1 MPERRGYIQKDFWQ
15 LVLELQ
21 KTAELPA
28 LRKRQEIHAA
38 LQGKANVGTG
48 PYPASALLLLS
59 APSPDIRGLTLKC

>member
-28 LRKRQEIHAA
+28 LRKRQRFMP
-38 LQGKANVGTG
+38 LFKAKLMSGQVPTQRQLCSCFQL
-48 PYPASALLLLS
+48 PPQTSV
-59 APSPDIRGLTLKC
+59 D